1 MPRAMTG
8 KRRLEILNELAEAE
22 HGLSMY
28 DVVNKCHRFYAPE
41 IMALGDLVTREPGR
55 AGVYHITDEGR
66 SYLAVMQPSQVKG
79 AKKAQQ
85 QVAA

>member
-8 KRRLEILNELAEAE
+8 RRRLQILNELAAAPA
-22 HGLSMY
+22 GVPMF
-28 DVVNKCHRFYAPE
+28 DGQQHRFYAEE
-41 IMALGDLVTREPGR
+41 IVALDNLVTREHGN

-66 SYLAVMQPSQVKG
+66 SYLVVMKVEAV
-79 AKKAQQ
+79 KKQRQ